1 MPLIEDHTRTKIY
14 GWHLCNFKP
23 FHDIYWGF
31 SLVQVARGDLQGLLR
46 AAECLRIKG
55 LAVPD
60 EAPVKEE
67 LSPSVTESEGDPSP
81 PRKRLRAEEVVSPP
95 EITQLPAPQPPQNT
109 TDFSSQYQDQE
120 NREFF
125 DLQVSSH
132 LSLPLI
138 LMDFYSQFIYK
149 FRFTWNIFMW
159 TENVNHNHY
168 NIFSLLSRLGEEF
181 RLENQKASVS

>member
-1 MPLIEDHTRTKIY
+1 MVWRYHCFTASEEHYNRLNEAEIILI
-14 GWHLCNFKP
+14 
-23 FHDIYWGF
+23 
-31 SLVQVARGDLQGLLR
+31 LVLYFTSVYCIQVARGDLQGLLR

-60 EAPVKEE
+60 ESPVKEE

-95 EITQLPAPQPPQNT
+95 EITHIPTPQSQNTAAATTT

-125 DLQVSSH
+125 DLQVSV
-132 LSLPLI
+132 
-138 LMDFYSQFIYK
+138 Q
-149 FRFTWNIFMW
+149 
-159 TENVNHNHY
+159 
-168 NIFSLLSRLGEEF
+168 
-181 RLENQKASVS
+181 